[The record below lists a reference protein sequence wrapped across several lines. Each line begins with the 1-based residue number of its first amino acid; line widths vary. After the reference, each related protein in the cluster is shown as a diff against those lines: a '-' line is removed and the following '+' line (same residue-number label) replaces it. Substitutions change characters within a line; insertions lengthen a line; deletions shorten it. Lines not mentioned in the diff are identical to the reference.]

1 MAMPEF
7 MSLDAARDVL
17 QRRNRG
23 ERLDPVQVTA
33 ASTRVWVEDERQ
45 RQRDPKRRLTLDWG
59 RPTLPTKDYAGYRET
74 MREGNNTE
82 MGRAPSTEV
91 GPRRIMRLDGPAS
104 AYVIVSTAD
113 GETWL
118 CLAGQIGGALN
129 PGGAVTGAS
138 QKFTADALQHRRIAM
153 ARAAAEQQRSRSWA
167 ADIAEFWQG
176 QASARG

>member
-1 MAMPEF
+1 MMPEF
-7 MSLDAARDVL
+7 MTLDAARDVL
-17 QRRNRG
+17 RREKAG
-23 ERLDPVQVTA
+23 ERIDRAQAMA
-33 ASTRVWVEDERQ
+33 ASTRVWMDYESK
-45 RQRDPKRRLTLDWG
+45 RDPKRKLTLDYG
-59 RPTLPTKDYAGYRET
+59 RPTLPHAPTKTADAVYRTNE
-74 MREGNNTE
+74 NWTE
-82 MGRAPSTEV
+82 MGRAPSSEI
-91 GPRRIMRLDGPAS
+91 GPRRIMRLDGPAT
-104 AYVIVSTAD
+104 AYQIISTAD

-176 QASARG
+176 QARARG